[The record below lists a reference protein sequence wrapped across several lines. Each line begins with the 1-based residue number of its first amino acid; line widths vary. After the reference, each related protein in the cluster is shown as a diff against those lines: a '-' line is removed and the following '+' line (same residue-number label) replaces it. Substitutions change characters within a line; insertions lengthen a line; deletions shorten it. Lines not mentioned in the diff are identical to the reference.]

1 MKSTNKKGFTILELM
16 VSVAIIAILTS
27 IILVTISGI
36 KERSRDVRRLSDVN
50 EIQKALNLYFSSH
63 NIFPVFP
70 VEINITGDDAFSE
83 ILISEKNMP
92 AVPTDP
98 LPTYGAYTYQSNSG
112 GTNYSLGFCME
123 TNTVSKYLKGCT
135 NTLTP

>member
-36 KERSRDVRRLSDVN
+36 KERGRDARRLSDVN
-50 EIQKALNLYFSSH
+50 EIQNALNLYFSSH
-63 NIFPVFP
+63 NIFPVFSTK
-70 VEINITGDDAFSE
+70 ITITGDDAFSE
-83 ILISEKNMP
+83 LLINEKNMP

-98 LPTYGAYTYQSNSG
+98 LPTFGSYTYQSNSG

-123 TNTVSKYLKGCT
+123 TDTVSKYLKGCT